1 MLDLTKAPEGFRD
14 PVARVVE
21 AALAVTEGLSAR
33 EVMVVGAGCRDILHS
48 ALGHSFATAA
58 IRDLDLA
65 LSLTSWDAYR
75 ILAGA
80 FLRIGDTGIRF
91 RIADVNVDLLPF
103 GQIEDPPGVVEP
115 PARRETLSVWA
126 FEEIFAA
133 SLPLVLSPTVTV
145 RIPTVAGYAAAKLG
159 AWLDRSPW
167 LETKDAAD
175 LALILYWYAE
185 SADVHR
191 RLYETPAGNKILI
204 AESVDVPLAAAHL
217 LGTDIATTIREVRLA
232 ELLPRWP
239 GERDLLVRELA
250 LRGGP
255 AWPHDSQR
263 RRNLLDALTRGLAR
277 TPS

>member
-1 MLDLTKAPEGFRD
+1 LLDLTNAPEGLLD
-14 PVARVVE
+14 PVARVVQ
-21 AALAVTEGLSAR
+21 AALAAAEELSAR
-33 EVMVVGAGCRDILHS
+33 EVWSSVRPAATILHS

-58 IRDLDLA
+58 TRDLDLA
-65 LSLTSWDAYR
+65 LALTSWDAYR
-75 ILAGA
+75 TLAAA
-80 FLRIGDTGIRF
+80 FPRIGDTGIRF

-103 GQIEDPPGVVEP
+103 GEIEDPQGVVEP

-133 SLPLVLSPTVTV
+133 SLPLVLSPTLTV

-159 AWLDRSPW
+159 AWLDRSAW
-167 LETKDAAD
+167 LETKDGAD

-185 SADVHR
+185 SAVVQR
-191 RLYETPAGNKILI
+191 RLYETPEGNEILI
-204 AESVDVPLAAAHL
+204 AESVDVPLAGAHL
-217 LGTDIATTIREVRLA
+217 LGTDIATTIGDARLA

-239 GERDLLVRELA
+239 GDSELLVRELE

-277 TPS
+277 TKS

>member
-1 MLDLTKAPEGFRD
+1 MLDLTKAPEGFLD

-21 AALAVTEGLSAR
+21 AALAVTEGLSAC

-58 IRDLDLA
+58 TRDLDLA
-65 LSLTSWDAYR
+65 LALTSWDAYR

-80 FLRIGDTGIRF
+80 FPRIGDTGIRF

-133 SLPLVLSPTVTV
+133 SLPLVLSPTLTV

-159 AWLDRSPW
+159 AWLDRSAW

-175 LALILYWYAE
+175 LALILYWYSE

-191 RLYETPAGNKILI
+191 RLYETPAGNEILI
-204 AESVDVPLAAAHL
+204 AESVDVPRAAAHL
-217 LGTDIATTIREVRLA
+217 LGTDIATTIGDARLA

-239 GERDLLVRELA
+239 GDSDLLVRELA